1 MDYGINL
8 PHTAKKKEFAL
19 DKLLAQLDT
28 EEAKEEL
35 RNLAELIGDSPGESE
50 SSAAMVR
57 VICVIFYTE
66 TSTFPTLIITRMQ
79 ALFQE
84 HRNKK
89 ARHEWILKIISYEIC
104 T

>member
-1 MDYGINL
+1 MQRWPVDGLIKWFTGDST
-8 PHTAKKKEFAL
+8 TAKKKEFAL
-19 DKLLAQLDT
+19 NKLLAQLDT

-35 RNLAELIGDSPGESE
+35 RDLAEIMGNSAVKSE
-50 SSAAMVR
+50 KFAALVR
-57 VICVIFYTE
+57 VICVIFHTE

-89 ARHEWILKIISYEIC
+89 ARHE
-104 T
+104 

>member
-1 MDYGINL
+1 MQRWPVDGLIEL
-8 PHTAKKKEFAL
+8 LTEESTTAKQKEFAL
-19 DKLLAQLDT
+19 KKLLAQLDT

-35 RNLAELIGDSPGESE
+35 RDLAEIMGNSAVKSE
-50 SSAAMVR
+50 TFAAMVR

-79 ALFQE
+79 AFFQD

-89 ARHEWILKIISYEIC
+89 ARHE
-104 T
+104 

>member
-1 MDYGINL
+1 MQRWPIEVLIKWFTGDST
-8 PHTAKKKEFAL
+8 TAKKKEFAL

-50 SSAAMVR
+50 DSAAIVR

-66 TSTFPTLIITRMQ
+66 NQHIPHVNNNTHAGVVPGASE
-79 ALFQE
+79 QE
-84 HRNKK
+84 SP
-89 ARHEWILKIISYEIC
+89 ARVN

>member
-1 MDYGINL
+1 ML
-8 PHTAKKKEFAL
+8 TEESTKAKQKEFAL
-19 DKLLAQLDT
+19 KKLLAQLDT

-35 RNLAELIGDSPGESE
+35 RDLAEIMGNSAVKSE
-50 SSAAMVR
+50 KFAALVR

-89 ARHEWILKIISYEIC
+89 ARHE
-104 T
+104 

>member
-1 MDYGINL
+1 MQRWPVDGLIKWFTGDST
-8 PHTAKKKEFAL
+8 TAKKEFAL
-19 DKLLAQLDT
+19 NKLLAQLDT

-35 RNLAELIGDSPGESE
+35 RDLAEIMGNSAVKSE
-50 SSAAMVR
+50 TFAAMVR

-89 ARHEWILKIISYEIC
+89 ARHE
-104 T
+104 